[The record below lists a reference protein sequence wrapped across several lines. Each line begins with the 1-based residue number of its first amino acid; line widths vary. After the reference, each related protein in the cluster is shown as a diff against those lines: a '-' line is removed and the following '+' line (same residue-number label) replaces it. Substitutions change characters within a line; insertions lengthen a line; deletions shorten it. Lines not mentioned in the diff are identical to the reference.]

1 MKKHFFKSIAMVI
14 VLLALFSP
22 IGMLQSYA
30 AEKTENA
37 IASETVLNPGVT
49 SEITATP
56 ATSSVK
62 LSWKKA
68 ANATGYRV
76 YIYKNNKWTKVANTT
91 KTTYTVKDLKSGT
104 TYKFAV
110 KAYNKTYN
118 GTVWADSYKTVSA
131 MTKPGVTSKIT
142 ATTTENTVKLSW
154 KKVTS
159 ATGYRVYIYKNN
171 KWTKVADT
179 TKITNAIKNLKSG
192 TKYKFAVK
200 AYCKTDKSIVWA
212 ETYKTI
218 SVTTTQASG
227 DQKTGMYATVNGKK
241 YPVYKRPNGS
251 LYYIN
256 DMGLKK
262 AYRSDASG
270 KPGVPDGKCEVCG
283 KTSCT
288 NRMSDWYCSVCKK
301 TIPAYSCH
309 PREHYR
315 QSH

>member
-1 MKKHFFKSIAMVI
+1 MFKMKKHFFKSIAMVI

-37 IASETVLNPGVT
+37 IASEMVLNPGVT

-62 LSWKKA
+62 LSWKKV

-110 KAYNKTYN
+110 KAYNKTDN

-154 KKVTS
+154 KKVTG

-171 KWTKVADT
+171 RWTKVADT
-179 TKITNAIKNLKSG
+179 TKTTNAIKNLKSG

-227 DQKTGMYATVNGKK
+227 DQKTGMYATVDGKK
-241 YPVYKRPNGS
+241 YPLYIDSNGKKI
-251 LYYIN
+251 LY
-256 DMGLKK
+256 
-262 AYRSDASG
+262 
-270 KPGVPDGKCEVCG
+270 
-283 KTSCT
+283 
-288 NRMSDWYCSVCKK
+288 
-301 TIPAYSCH
+301 
-309 PREHYR
+309 
-315 QSH
+315 